1 MARRQSVRMN
11 ALFAMNA
18 GTSIPVMSVED
29 GGDMSS
35 PNSGS
40 LNSPHLSNRVIE
52 QSNNGL
58 LTV

>member
-11 ALFAMNA
+11 SLFAMNA
-18 GTSIPVMSVED
+18 AGNSIPVMSVEE

-40 LNSPHLSNRVIE
+40 LNSPHLSNRVI
-52 QSNNGL
+52 
-58 LTV
+58 